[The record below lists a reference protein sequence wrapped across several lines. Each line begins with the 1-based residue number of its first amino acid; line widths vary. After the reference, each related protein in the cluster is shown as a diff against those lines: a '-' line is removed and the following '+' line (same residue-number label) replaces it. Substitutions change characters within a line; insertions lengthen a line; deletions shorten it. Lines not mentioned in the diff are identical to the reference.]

1 MTTFGGSESWLALK
15 VKRTTEQQSSLSSR
29 GPETKPDRFVEV
41 GYGAS
46 GHCHCKQCKDTI
58 WPSELRMGW
67 GAGVAAGE
75 HGAPYHGIQ
84 SRWCHAACFVTL
96 IEHQFGNPMEWY
108 KNHLPESLEDVP
120 GMRTLI
126 GPDKTYVQKILRES
140 RSGPDKLK
148 ADEPEELSVNLQL
161 GGA

>member
-1 MTTFGGSESWLALK
+1 
-15 VKRTTEQQSSLSSR
+15 
-29 GPETKPDRFVEV
+29 
-41 GYGAS
+41 
-46 GHCHCKQCKDTI
+46 
-58 WPSELRMGW
+58 
-67 GAGVAAGE
+67 
-75 HGAPYHGIQ
+75 
-84 SRWCHAACFVTL
+84 
-96 IEHQFGNPMEWY
+96 MEWY